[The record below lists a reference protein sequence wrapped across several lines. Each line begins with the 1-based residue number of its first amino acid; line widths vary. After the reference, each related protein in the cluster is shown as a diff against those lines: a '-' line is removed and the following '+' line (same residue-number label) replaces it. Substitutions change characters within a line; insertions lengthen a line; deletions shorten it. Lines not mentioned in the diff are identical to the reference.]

1 MNTFL
6 LILLFIAISFLD
18 YRKLMQEKKV
28 KVIVIYTGILG
39 IAFILSELHLLE
51 KKLIGL
57 NQIVAYIM
65 RIFV

>member
-18 YRKLMQEKKV
+18 YKDMLKTKKV

>member
-1 MNTFL
+1 M
-6 LILLFIAISFLD
+6 FIAISFLD
-18 YRKLMQEKKV
+18 YKDMLKTKKV

>member
-1 MNTFL
+1 MSTFL

-18 YRKLMQEKKV
+18 YKDMLKTKKV

>member
-6 LILLFIAISFLD
+6 LILLFIAISIIDFRYML
-18 YRKLMQEKKV
+18 KTKKV
-28 KVIVIYTGILG
+28 KLIVVYSGILVV
-39 IAFILSELHLLE
+39 AFILSELHLLD

-65 RIFV
+65 RVFI